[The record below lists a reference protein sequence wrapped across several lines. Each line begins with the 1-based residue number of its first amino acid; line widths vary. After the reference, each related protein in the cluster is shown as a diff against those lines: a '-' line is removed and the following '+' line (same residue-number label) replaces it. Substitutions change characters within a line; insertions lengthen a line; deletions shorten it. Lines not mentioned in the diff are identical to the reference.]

1 MNRVPKVAIFAA
13 LVTLLGLLAACNSGG
28 QELPGERTQ
37 LQGAAGR
44 VVATTSAPGSSDP
57 TAEAIVRNMQT
68 SQTPQAAQVAQ
79 AAAQATAAGP
89 SGTQTPG
96 ASAAAGAS
104 ATAALPSASV
114 SGNGATVRIGSK
126 DFTEQFILGEIY
138 AQLLEANGYQVE
150 RKLNLGGTQVAQA
163 ALTRGDIDFYPE
175 YTGTGLTVVLGKD
188 PLSDPKQTY
197 DAVVAGY
204 KPLNL
209 TWLDPAPMNNT
220 QALAMKKD
228 KAAQLGIK
236 TLSDLAQKAP
246 QLRAALIPE
255 FLERPDGLPGL
266 KKVYGGFD
274 FGSTQNVAI
283 GVKYQALLNDQAD
296 VTLAFGTDGQI
307 AGYDLMTPVDDKHL
321 WPPYQ
326 VAPVVR
332 DDTLQKNPGLAA
344 LLNSVAPKLTDQTM
358 QALNWEVDGKKREP
372 ADVAK
377 DFLTQQGFVKK

>member
-1 MNRVPKVAIFAA
+1 MNRIARYTVYAA
-13 LVTLLGLLAACNSGG
+13 LLALVGVLAACASGG
-28 QELPGERTQ
+28 Q
-37 LQGAAGR
+37 
-44 VVATTSAPGSSDP
+44 ATP
-57 TAEAIVRNMQT
+57 
-68 SQTPQAAQVAQ
+68 AAQTQAQ
-79 AAAQATAAGP
+79 PT
-89 SGTQTPG
+89 
-96 ASAAAGAS
+96 AAAGATS
-104 ATAALPSASV
+104 PTAAPAAKSAGAAVGS
-114 SGNGATVRIGSK
+114 GATVRIGSK

-138 AQLLEANGYQVE
+138 AQLLEANGYKVE
-150 RKLNLGGTQVAQA
+150 RKLNLGGTKVAQE

-188 PLSDPKQTY
+188 AMSDPKQTF
-197 DAVVAGY
+197 DAVQAGY
-204 KPLNL
+204 KPMNL

-274 FGSTQNVAI
+274 FGSVQNVAI
-283 GVKYQALLNDQAD
+283 GVKYKALLDDQAD

-307 AGYDLMTPVDDKHL
+307 AGYDLMTPVDDKKL

-332 DDTLQKNPGLAA
+332 NDTLQKNANLAA

-358 QALNWEVDGKKREP
+358 QQLNWEVDGKKREP

-377 DFLTQQGFVKK
+377 EFLVKQGMVKQ

>member
-1 MNRVPKVAIFAA
+1 MKRVFHPLILVAVAA
-13 LVTLLGLLAACNSGG
+13 LALLAAACNSGG
-28 QELPGERTQ
+28 QEQPGERTQ
-37 LQGAAGR
+37 LQGSAAPK
-44 VVATTSAPGSSDP
+44 VLATTQAPGSSDA
-57 TAEAIVRNMQT
+57 TAEAVLRNSQT
-68 SQTPQAAQVAQ
+68 SQTPSAAQVAQ
-79 AAAQATAAGP
+79 AGATATAAAP
-89 SGTQTPG
+89 ITTP
-96 ASAAAGAS
+96 ASAAAAS
-104 ATAALPSASV
+104 ARATSALPSAAV
-114 SGNGATVRIGSK
+114 NGNGATVRIGSK

-138 AQLLEANGYQVE
+138 AQLLEANGYKVD
-150 RKLNLGGTQVAQA
+150 RKLNLGATQVAEA
-163 ALTRGDIDFYPE
+163 ALERGDIDLYPE

-188 PLSDPKQTY
+188 PISDPKQTY

-204 KPLNL
+204 KPKNL

-236 TLSDLAQKAP
+236 TLSDLSQKAP

-274 FGSTQNVAI
+274 FASIQNVAI

-332 DDTLQKNPGLAA
+332 NDTLQKSPGLAT

-377 DFLTQQGFVKK
+377 EFLVQQGFVKQ